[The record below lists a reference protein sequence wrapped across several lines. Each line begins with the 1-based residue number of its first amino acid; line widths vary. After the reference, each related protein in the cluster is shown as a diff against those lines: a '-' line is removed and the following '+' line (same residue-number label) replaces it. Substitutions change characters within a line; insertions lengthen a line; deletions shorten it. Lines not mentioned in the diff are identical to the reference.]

1 MTQSWKQLFVVWLGL
16 YGLAHAQPQSRSELI
31 DSARAE
37 KEANLTPETTPK
49 PERRIEGVEH
59 SWPYRVL
66 TEDIDGFSIAYGG
79 ILPGWGFAV
88 GPRYTRSD
96 LWGGKLTAK
105 AEVRAAVNESYV
117 GRLDLALPHLF
128 NDRAFLNFSTIH
140 RNISEMPYYGSG
152 PQSRKTGRSDYRL
165 EDTNVELRP
174 GVRIYKGLKATAIGS
189 FLAVNI
195 GTGHATRY
203 ISSELQ
209 FSPAVA
215 PGIDRQTN
223 FWRGGGLVEF
233 DWRDRASNPTS
244 GGRYAAQY
252 VRYLATDLG
261 RFSFFRLDLDAS
273 QYIPLVNRTHVIAL
287 HGASSLTTTGANQTV
302 PFYLQP
308 TLGGPE
314 TLRGYR
320 VNRFYGDNSTI
331 VNGEYRWDASPILQ
345 MVAFADAGK
354 VFNRWEQWNFH
365 GIQSDVGFGLR
376 FRGRS
381 KVAVSLETGF
391 SHEGFQVWFRVNN
404 SSM

>member
-1 MTQSWKQLFVVWLGL
+1 MVVWFGL
-16 YGLAHAQPQSRSELI
+16 YGLAHAQLQSRSELI

-49 PERRIEGVEH
+49 PERRLEDIEH
-59 SWPYRVL
+59 SWPYRML
-66 TEDIDGFSIAYGG
+66 TGNTDGFSVAYGG
-79 ILPGWGFAV
+79 ILPGLAFAA
-88 GPRYTRSD
+88 GPRYRRTD
-96 LWGGKLTAK
+96 LWCGKLIAQ
-105 AEVRAAVNESYV
+105 AEVRAAANQSYV
-117 GRLDLALPHLF
+117 GRLDLVLPHLF
-128 NDRAFLNFSTIH
+128 DDRAFLNFSATH
-140 RNISEMPYYGSG
+140 RDLSEMPYYGSG
-152 PQSRKTGRSDYRL
+152 PESRKTGRSDYRL
-165 EDTNVELRP
+165 EDTNIEVRP

-189 FLAVNI
+189 FLAVNV
-195 GTGHATRY
+195 GPGHSTRY
-203 ISSELQ
+203 ISSEEQ
-209 FSPAVA
+209 FGPAAA

-223 FWRGGGLVEF
+223 FWRGGGMVEF
-233 DWRDRASNPTS
+233 DWRDRASNSTR

-261 RFSFFRLDLDAS
+261 RFSFSRLDLDAS
-273 QYIPLVNRTHVIAL
+273 QYIPLFSRTHVIAL
-287 HGASSLTTTGANQTV
+287 HGGSSMTSTGDNQTV

-331 VNGEYRWDASPILQ
+331 VNTEYRWDASPILQ

-365 GIQSDVGFGLR
+365 GLQSDVGFGLR

-381 KVAVSLETGF
+381 KIAFSVETGF
-391 SHEGFQVWFRVNN
+391 SHEGFQIWVRTNN